1 MNLISVLAKG
11 GWLMIPIAA
20 FSLIALGIFIERIL
34 VLRKARINL
43 NAFLMKIRQAIGKKD
58 YQSALILCAKTP
70 GPIPKVLEKGI
81 RLHGQSRELDEAK
94 FTNWKKDWEQWRRL
108 PVSLRLLDSWER

>member
-70 GPIPKVLEKGI
+70 GPIPKVLPSKV
-81 RLHGQSRELDEAK
+81 LDEAK